1 MGPNTGSFGLL
12 KPRYEITPER
22 VTITRNVWAPVVMLV
37 LAAPGI
43 WCLSEYFGHAHSN
56 GGLFAAGFVGVMA
69 GVFALVM
76 TPWLTPG
83 KIVVSRE
90 GIQWG
95 GTKLARAQVL
105 SVKASATE
113 VRSSRYG
120 KYQQWSLFVSLA
132 NGKPLLMSLGGR
144 NRYASADRLNGLASA
159 MNAALGPR

>member
-12 KPRYEITPER
+12 KPHYEIAPDR
-22 VTITRNVWAPVVMLV
+22 VTISRNVWVPVVMLL

-56 GGLFAAGFVGVMA
+56 GGLFAGGFVGTMA
-69 GVFALVM
+69 AVIALVM

-90 GIQWG
+90 GVAWG
-95 GTKLARAQVL
+95 GTRIPRPQVL
-105 SVKASATE
+105 SVKASATQ
-113 VRSSRYG
+113 VRTTQYS
-120 KYQQWSLFVSLA
+120 KYQQWSIYVLLA
-132 NGKPLLMSLGGR
+132 NGKPLILSLGGR
-144 NRYASADRLNGLASA
+144 NRYASPERLTGLAEA